1 MWVRRVQTYIT
12 ACGKMHTSKN
22 CQCVTKRIGHQISIK
37 ILNFVPRLSYQKCER
52 KLEVSDGMTPKESF
66 MKCTGAR
73 ESGFTGMFY

>member
-1 MWVRRVQTYIT
+1 MCR
-12 ACGKMHTSKN
+12 
-22 CQCVTKRIGHQISIK
+22 QIAIK

-66 MKCTGAR
+66 MKCTGVR